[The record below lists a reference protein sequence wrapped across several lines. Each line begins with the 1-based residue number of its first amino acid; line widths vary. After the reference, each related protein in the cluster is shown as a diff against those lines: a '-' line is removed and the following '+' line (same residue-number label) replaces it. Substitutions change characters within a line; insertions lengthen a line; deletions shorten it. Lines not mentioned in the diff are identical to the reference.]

1 MGTYVF
7 LTAML
12 PIFVDVGDKLVNL
25 WKMTIGFKQS
35 SEILVHEDLSKWVS
49 LPYDSNWY
57 VITSS
62 QYLQCEAGYAVKI
75 IMIL

>member
-12 PIFVDVGDKLVNL
+12 PIFVDVGDKLTKL

-35 SEILVHEDLSKWVS
+35 SDIVVHEDLSKWVS
-49 LPYDSNWY
+49 LSCDTIWY
-57 VITSS
+57 VITLR
-62 QYLQCEAGYAVKI
+62 QYV
-75 IMIL
+75 

>member
-1 MGTYVF
+1 MIYVCKAACTSILREIIVGTYVF

-12 PIFVDVGDKLVNL
+12 PIFVDVGDKLAKL

-49 LPYDSNWY
+49 YHAILFGMLLP
-57 VITSS
+57 
-62 QYLQCEAGYAVKI
+62 
-75 IMIL
+75 